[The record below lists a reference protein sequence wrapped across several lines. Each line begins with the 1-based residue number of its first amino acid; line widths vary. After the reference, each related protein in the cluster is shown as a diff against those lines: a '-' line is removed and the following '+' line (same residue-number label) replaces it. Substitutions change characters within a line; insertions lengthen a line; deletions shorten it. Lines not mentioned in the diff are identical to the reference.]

1 MNKVVI
7 VVLMMLMVVAK
18 GFGQKEIVDRVIAIA
33 GGELVL
39 LSDLEEQYSQMVA
52 QSPAQAGEE
61 MKCDILGNIL
71 VGKLLL
77 DQAKLDSIEVG
88 EAEVEVQLAA
98 RIDQILQYMNG
109 DVTQFE
115 NYYGASTQEVKQR
128 FREDLKNQ
136 LYIDRMRQ
144 QILAEVT
151 VTPKEVIDYF
161 HLIPADSLPYFN
173 AEVEVAEIVIKPVA
187 NEAEKQKTKKALEEI
202 RTMIVNGEQTFYDMA
217 KKYSA
222 DGSGQL
228 GGDLGWAK
236 RGKYVPAFEA
246 EAYKLDKDEISPVFE
261 SEFGYHIVQMLERRG
276 NSIHVR
282 HILLR
287 PEITE
292 EDYVLAEQ
300 KLDTVRQ
307 LVQMDSLTFGQ
318 AVKRYGNEKV
328 QSYSNNGRMTNPVT
342 GTTFFEIG
350 DLDPDVYFTIDSMS
364 VGMVSA
370 PFKVLNPGGEVVY
383 KIVQLQSRT
392 DPHKANLKQ
401 DYSKIQQAAIQSK
414 QGQFIN
420 NWVEDKIKS
429 TFIAIDKRYENC
441 GMISQWKAKPLR

>member
-1 MNKVVI
+1 MNKVVTL
-7 VVLMMLMVVAK
+7 VLMVMVVVS

-52 QSPAQAGEE
+52 QSPNQAGEQA
-61 MKCDILGNIL
+61 KCNVLGNIL

-88 EAEVEVQLAA
+88 DAEVEVQLTA

-109 DVTQFE
+109 DVKQFE
-115 NYYGASTQEVKQR
+115 SYYGASTQEVKQR

-144 QILAEVT
+144 QILSEVT
-151 VTPKEVIDYF
+151 VTPGEVIDYF
-161 HLIPADSLPYFN
+161 NLIPYDSLPYFN
-173 AEVEVAEIVIKPVA
+173 AEVEVGEIVVKPVA
-187 NEAEKQKTKKALEEI
+187 NSEEKAKTKKALMEI
-202 RTMIVNGEQTFYDMA
+202 RNKIINGEASFFDMA

-261 SEFGYHIVQMLERRG
+261 SEFGYHIIQMLERRG

-287 PEITE
+287 PEITDN
-292 EDYVLAEQ
+292 DYLLAKE
-300 KLDTVRQ
+300 KLNSVRTLIQ
-307 LVQMDSLTFGQ
+307 ADSLTFGQ
-318 AVKRYGNEKV
+318 AVKKYGDEKV

-364 VGMVSA
+364 VNDVSA
-370 PFKVLNPGGEVVY
+370 PFKVLNPGGEVVF
-383 KIVQLQSRT
+383 KIVQLQSKT

-414 QGQFIN
+414 QGLFIN
-420 NWVEDKIKS
+420 NWVEDKIKN
-429 TFIAIDKRYENC
+429 TFIAIDRRYENC
-441 GMISQWKAKPLR
+441 PMISDWNAQPLR

>member
-1 MNKVVI
+1 MNKVI
-7 VVLMMLMVVAK
+7 AVVLVMSVLVGSA
-18 GFGQKEIVDRVIAIA
+18 FGQKEIVDRVIAIA

-39 LSDLEEQYSQMVA
+39 LSDLEEQYSQLVA
-52 QSPAQAGEE
+52 QSPGQVGEE
-61 MKCDILGNIL
+61 VKCDVLGNIL

-77 DQAKLDSIEVG
+77 DQAKLDSVEVTD
-88 EAEVEVQLAA
+88 AEVEVQLNA

-115 NYYGASTQEVKQR
+115 NYYGASTQEVKER
-128 FREDLKNQ
+128 FREDLRNQ

-144 QILAEVT
+144 QILSEVT
-151 VTPKEVIDYF
+151 VTPGEVIEYF
-161 HLIPADSLPYFN
+161 NMIPKDSLPYFN
-173 AEVEVAEIVIKPVA
+173 AEVEVGELVIKPVA
-187 NEAEKQKTKKALEEI
+187 NKEEKERTRQKLEDI
-202 RTMIVNGEQTFYDMA
+202 RTKIVNGEADFYEMA
-217 KKYSA
+217 QKYSD
-222 DGSGQL
+222 DGSGRL

-236 RGKYVPAFEA
+236 RGKYVPEFEA

-261 SEFGYHIVQMLERRG
+261 SEFGFHIVQMLERRG

-287 PEITE
+287 PEIKDS
-292 EDYVLAEQ
+292 DYELAKM
-300 KLDTVRQ
+300 KLDTVRN
-307 LVQMDSLTFGQ
+307 LILSDSLTFGQ
-318 AVKRYGNEKV
+318 AVKKFGDEKV

-350 DLDPDVYFTIDSMS
+350 DLDPDVYFTIDTME
-364 VGMVSA
+364 VNAVSQ

-392 DPHKANLKQ
+392 APHKANLKQ

-414 QGQFIN
+414 QGLYIN
-420 NWVEDKIKS
+420 DWVEEKIKN
-429 TFIAIDKRYENC
+429 TFIAVDRRYENC
-441 GMISQWKAKPLR
+441 PMISEWNTKPLR